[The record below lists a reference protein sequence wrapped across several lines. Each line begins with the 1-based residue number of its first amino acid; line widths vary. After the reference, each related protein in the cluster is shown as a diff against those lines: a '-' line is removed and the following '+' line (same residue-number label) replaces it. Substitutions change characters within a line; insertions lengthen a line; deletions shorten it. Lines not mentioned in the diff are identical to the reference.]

1 MPFSIQTRRGSSE
14 VDGESEKKS
23 SGPFSMLEGMFRVV
37 KSSPVSEERAVT
49 WRVYE
54 AYDFASPIAYIVES
68 VTVSRSSMTKDLKRD
83 QLTQRQ
89 EHRHPHTF
97 APERPMTRP
106 SPHSFRQSGGP
117 YDHWSGRKDLLPP
130 DRPLSSLASQT

>member
-23 SGPFSMLEGMFRVV
+23 SEPFSMLEGMFRVV

-54 AYDFASPIAYIVES
+54 ANDFASPIAYIVES
-68 VTVSRSSMTKDLKRD
+68 VTVRRSSMTKDLKRD
-83 QLTQRQ
+83 QHTQR
-89 EHRHPHTF
+89 
-97 APERPMTRP
+97 
-106 SPHSFRQSGGP
+106 
-117 YDHWSGRKDLLPP
+117 
-130 DRPLSSLASQT
+130 